1 MQRLRGEDSQFIFQE
16 TRVQHQHTIKV
27 VIVDPG
33 ATAGQQSWEAFRD
46 GIAGVVPH
54 YEPFRRRV
62 VKVPFRL
69 GHPWWID
76 DPVIDPDYHVRRAT
90 VSPPGG
96 RRELDEVISLIASI
110 GLERD
115 RPLWQIWRV
124 DGLSDGRLAYVTKI
138 HHSLADGLAAG
149 QLLVDILQDSPE
161 SRPSPRSIEALPR
174 DAVPSRRWMVRS
186 AAAHALSLIRAFP
199 SLVLATLRWAGAAG
213 RQRAS
218 GRRPLAAA
226 FAVERMAWNE
236 PLTPQRWFDH
246 RTVAIADMRSVKDAH
261 GVTLNDVF
269 LAMVAGGLRRY
280 LEERGALPGG
290 ELTVTIPAATRS
302 PEEAR
307 AWGNRMTTWMV
318 GLATDI
324 DDPVERLT
332 TIAERTK
339 AARLARDQRGADL
352 QGRYMDYWPL
362 WSAVVNWLPTLMT
375 RAGSHASYSVI
386 CANVPG
392 PREPL
397 FAFGAP
403 VVEVISMGPL
413 VKDLGLNVTGWSY
426 CGDFTLGVV
435 ACREHVPDVWLV
447 NDGIVEE
454 LAALL
459 ATVPSS
465 AADDRLQPDA

>member
-1 MQRLRGEDSQFIFQE
+1 MRRLRGEDSQFIFQE
-16 TRVQHQHTIKV
+16 TRVQHQHTVKV
-27 VIVDPG
+27 VIVDP
-33 ATAGQQSWEAFRD
+33 TMSAGEQSWESFRD
-46 GIAGVVPH
+46 GIAEVVPH
-54 YEPFRRRV
+54 YEPFRRRM

-76 DPVIDPDYHVRRAT
+76 DPVIDSDYHVRRAT

-96 RRELDEVISLIASI
+96 RRELDEVISMIASI

-124 DGLSDGRLAYVTKI
+124 DGLTGGRLAYVTKI

-149 QLLVDILQDSPE
+149 QLLVDILQDAPDSL
-161 SRPSPRSIEALPR
+161 PSHGPIGTLPR
-174 DAVPSRRWMVRS
+174 EDPPSRRWMIRS
-186 AAAHALSLIRAFP
+186 AMVHAGSLLVALP
-199 SLVLATLRWAGAAG
+199 SLMLATLRWAVATV
-213 RQRAS
+213 RQRVS
-218 GRRPLAAA
+218 GQRPLAAA
-226 FAVERMAWNE
+226 FAAERMPWNE

-246 RTVAIADMRSVKDAH
+246 RTVALADMQSVKDAH
-261 GVTLNDVF
+261 GATLNDVF

-280 LEERGALPGG
+280 LEDRGELPGG
-290 ELTVTIPAATRS
+290 ELTVTIPAATRT

-307 AWGNRMTTWMV
+307 SWGNRMTTWMV

-324 DDPVERLT
+324 EDPVERLT
-332 TIAERTK
+332 TIADRTS
-339 AARLARDQRGADL
+339 AARAARDQRGADL
-352 QGRYMDYWPL
+352 QGLYMDYWPL
-362 WSAVVNWLPTLMT
+362 WTALVNWLPGLMR

-397 FAFGAP
+397 YAFGAP

-413 VKDLGLNVTGWSY
+413 VKDLGLNFTGWSY
-426 CGDFTLGVV
+426 CGDFTIGVV
-435 ACREHVPDVWLV
+435 ACREHVPDIWLL
-447 NDGIVEE
+447 NDGVVTE

-459 ATVPSS
+459 ATVPRVS
-465 AADDRLQPDA
+465 RGPGR